1 VSSLVRAA
9 SAASRIGSGVP
20 GGVGRAHL
28 LVERNVRAGRHGW
41 LTLLSGFLEPV
52 FYLFSLGI
60 GLGALVGPVEVGNGV
75 SVSYQEFVAPAL
87 LAASAMN
94 GAIFDSSYNVFWKLH
109 YARLYDIVLATPLGV
124 RDVAV
129 GEVTWAL
136 IRGAGYAASFL
147 IVALVAGVVTS
158 WWAVLALPAAL
169 LIGLAFAGVG
179 LATAT
184 LMRSWQ
190 DFDMLQLVMLP
201 LFLFS
206 ATFYPL
212 STYPEGWQW
221 VVRATPLYQGVAL
234 VRELMLG
241 MPGPSALGHAC
252 YLVLLGLAGALVA
265 GRRMSG
271 MLLR

>member
-1 VSSLVRAA
+1 MSVVSTVA
-9 SAASRIGSGVP
+9 AASRSVLPAGT
-20 GGVGRAHL
+20 GRAHL
-28 LVERNVRAGRHGW
+28 LVERNFRAGRRFW
-41 LTLLSGFLEPV
+41 PILLSGFFEPV
-52 FYLFSLGI
+52 FYLYSLGI
-60 GLGALVGPVEVGNGV
+60 GLGALVGTVDIGGGRTVG
-75 SVSYQEFVAPAL
+75 YPEFVAPAL

-94 GAIFDSSYNVFWKLH
+94 GAIFDASHNVFWKLH

-136 IRGAGYAASFL
+136 IRGGVYAAMFL
-147 IVALVAGVVTS
+147 VVALVAGVVTS

-184 LMRSWQ
+184 IMRSWQ
-190 DFDMLQLVMLP
+190 DFDLLQLVMLP

-212 STYPEGWQW
+212 STYPPAGQW
-221 VVRATPLYQGVAL
+221 IVRATPLYQGVAL
-234 VRELMLG
+234 VRDLMLG
-241 MPGPSALGHAC
+241 TIGPAVLGHAC
-252 YLVLLGLAGALVA
+252 YLVLLGLAGLLLAA
-265 GRRMSG
+265 RRMTG